1 MNFIFKLLAG
11 LCLVTLKPVTP
22 LNLPDYPLVVL
33 HGIDST
39 SEQLKP
45 FCDWLGTTFNKKVFN
60 LEIGNGEK
68 TSLYTPLTE
77 QLNELCDIIYDT
89 DELRNGFDF
98 IGMSQGGILARG
110 YVEHCNKYPV
120 HNLITMVSPHGGIFF
135 ESSHITDLM
144 YSSFMQKH
152 FSVAGYWRNPLLLDM
167 YFQDCT
173 YLPLINN
180 EISHPYINIYKKNI
194 CGLANFVMIWSPE
207 DTVLEPPE
215 TGKFSMYDNKFNVLS
230 LEETDIYID
239 DLLGLRFLNEN
250 KKLYM
255 HETNCSH
262 VDHRN
267 PECYAQL
274 YTILKQYLYN

>member
-144 YSSFMQKH
+144 YSSFMQSRTRMH
-152 FSVAGYWRNPLLLDM
+152 
-167 YFQDCT
+167 FQDAVQAKKS
-173 YLPLINN
+173 PKRRRFIFINWP
-180 EISHPYINIYKKNI
+180 H
-194 CGLANFVMIWSPE
+194 LR
-207 DTVLEPPE
+207 
-215 TGKFSMYDNKFNVLS
+215 TGDV
-230 LEETDIYID
+230 
-239 DLLGLRFLNEN
+239 
-250 KKLYM
+250 
-255 HETNCSH
+255 NCRTSGMS
-262 VDHRN
+262 RL
-267 PECYAQL
+267 C
-274 YTILKQYLYN
+274 